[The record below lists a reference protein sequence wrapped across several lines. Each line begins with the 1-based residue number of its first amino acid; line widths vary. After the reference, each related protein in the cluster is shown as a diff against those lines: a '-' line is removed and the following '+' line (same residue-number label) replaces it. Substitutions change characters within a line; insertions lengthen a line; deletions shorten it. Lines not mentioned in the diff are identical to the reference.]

1 LFTPDYSLIL
11 DAVRNVKPQ
20 RLPIYEHIIS
30 PAIMERIL
38 DHKFS
43 ELEEGEDTDLVEYFR
58 HYCRFFKEMTYDAV
72 SFEAG
77 IVDIMPDSGAIYGG
91 RPGPIQ
97 NREDFEKYP
106 WQEIPERFWLEYERH
121 FEALCGCLPA
131 AMKAVGGV
139 GYGVFEISEDL
150 VGYEY
155 LSYMQADDPG
165 LFADLYDRI
174 GELMFSIWSR
184 FLERWGEHFAVCR
197 MGDDLGYKT
206 GLLAA
211 PDTIR
216 SFVIPQYR
224 KLIDLI
230 HSAKKPF
237 LWHSC
242 GRIFEIMDDMI
253 EAGIDAKHSN
263 EDVIAPFDEW
273 IELYGDRIGLL
284 GGIDMDLLCR
294 EKPDQI
300 TRIVVE
306 EGRRFRNKAKGY
318 ALGSGNS
325 IPDYVPAESY
335 LAMIEGVK
343 KLRNEETV

>member
-1 LFTPDYSLIL
+1 LFAPDYHLL
-11 DAVRNVKPQ
+11 EDAVRNLRPK
-20 RLPIYEHIIS
+20 RLPVYEHIIS
-30 PAIMERIL
+30 PGIMEQIL
-38 DHKFS
+38 DHRFS
-43 ELEEGEDTDLVEYFR
+43 ELEKGEDTDLCEYYH

-106 WQEIPERFWLEYERH
+106 WQEIPERFWQEYDRH
-121 FEALCGCLPA
+121 FEALCKCLPTG
-131 AMKAVGGV
+131 MKAVGGV

-150 VGYEY
+150 VGYEQ
-155 LSYMQADDPG
+155 LSYMQADDPE
-165 LFADLYDRI
+165 LFADLYKRI
-174 GELMFSIWSR
+174 GELMVTIWSR
-184 FLERWGEHFAVCR
+184 FTERWADHFAVCR
-197 MGDDLGYKT
+197 IGDDLGYKT

-216 SFVIPQYR
+216 TFIIPQYR

-230 HSAKKPF
+230 HAANKPF

-242 GRIFEIMDDMI
+242 GRIFEIMEDMI

-273 IELYGDRIGLL
+273 IALYGNRIGLL

-294 EKPDQI
+294 EKPDEI

-306 EGRRFRNKAKGY
+306 DGRRFRSTARGY

-325 IPDYVPAESY
+325 IPDYVPAEGY

-343 KLRNEETV
+343 QLRGEETI

>member
-1 LFTPDYSLIL
+1 LFAPDYRLL
-11 DAVRNVKPQ
+11 VDAVRNLRPK

-30 PAIMERIL
+30 TEIMEQIL

-43 ELEEGEDTDLVEYFR
+43 ELEKGDDTDLREHYR
-58 HYCRFFKEMTYDAV
+58 HFCRFFKEMTYDAV

-97 NREDFEKYP
+97 NREDFNKYP
-106 WQEIPERFWLEYERH
+106 WQEIPEKFWRKYDRH
-121 FEALCGCLPA
+121 FEALCNCLPA
-131 AMKAVGGV
+131 GMKAVGGV

-155 LSYMQADDPG
+155 LSYMQADDPE
-165 LFADLYDRI
+165 LFSDLYNRI
-174 GELMFSIWSR
+174 GELMVTIWSR
-184 FLERWGEHFAVCR
+184 FIERWAGYYAVCR
-197 MGDDLGYKT
+197 IGDDLGYKT
-206 GLLAA
+206 GLLVA
-211 PDTIR
+211 PDTVREYI
-216 SFVIPQYR
+216 IPQYR

-230 HSAKKPF
+230 HAANKPF

-242 GRIFEIMDDMI
+242 GRIFEIMEDMI
-253 EAGIDAKHSN
+253 QAGIDAKHSN
-263 EDVIAPFDEW
+263 EDVIAPFDRW
-273 IELYGDRIGLL
+273 IALYGDRIGLL

-294 EKPDQI
+294 EKPDEI

-306 EGRRFRNKAKGY
+306 DGRRFRNTAKGY

-325 IPDYVPAESY
+325 IPHYVPAEGY

-343 KLRNEETV
+343 QLRNTETA